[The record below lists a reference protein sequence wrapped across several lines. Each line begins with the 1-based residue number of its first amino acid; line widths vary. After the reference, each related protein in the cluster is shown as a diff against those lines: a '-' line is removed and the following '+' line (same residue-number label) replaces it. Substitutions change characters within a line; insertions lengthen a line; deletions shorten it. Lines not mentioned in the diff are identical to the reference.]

1 MISDEPPRSDLRSD
15 TVESVEGLRALL
27 TERDALIQR
36 TSATVSHTRH
46 ELNNLLTGILGQ
58 AQLTIMRE
66 ELTPGARR
74 RIEALEGLARRM
86 KDTIAELN
94 SI

>member
-1 MISDEPPRSDLRSD
+1 MNSDQSPRSDPQSD
-15 TVESVEGLRALL
+15 TAESVEELRALL
-27 TERDALIQR
+27 TERDAQIQS
-36 TSATVSHTRH
+36 TSAIVSHTRH

-74 RIEALEGLARRM
+74 RVEALEGLARRM
-86 KDTIAELN
+86 KDVVAELN